1 MPGGTPAWP
10 RPTVDAMSEIRTYHP
25 RRGRVTPTQ
34 AEALRTLLPRYAV
47 PEGRLDTATLFGGRP
62 VVVEIGF
69 GLGHATVEMAQADP
83 GTGIVAADVHT
94 PGVGRLLNEIEQH
107 GLDNVRVLHGDAV
120 ELLRERVDEGALAG
134 VRAFFPDPWPKARH
148 HKRRLVRP
156 DLVALIASR
165 LAPGGA
171 LHVATDWEPYAESM
185 LEVLGA
191 EPLLRNAYDG
201 WAPRLE
207 RPLTKFE
214 RQGVEKGHEVRD
226 LVFVRR

>member
-1 MPGGTPAWP
+1 
-10 RPTVDAMSEIRTYHP
+10 MSDIRTFHP
-25 RRGRVTPTQ
+25 RRGRVTTTQ

-47 PEGRLDTATLFGGRP
+47 PEGRLDVATLFGGRP
-62 VVVEIGF
+62 VVLEIGF

-94 PGVGRLLNEIEQH
+94 PGVGRLLHEIDAH

-120 ELLRERVDEGALAG
+120 ELLRDRIDDATLAG

-156 DLVALIASR
+156 DLVSLIASR
-165 LAPGGA
+165 LRVDGV

-185 LEVLGA
+185 LEVLDA
-191 EPLLRNAYDG
+191 EPLLHNAYER

-214 RQGVEKGHEVRD
+214 RTGLEKGHEVRD